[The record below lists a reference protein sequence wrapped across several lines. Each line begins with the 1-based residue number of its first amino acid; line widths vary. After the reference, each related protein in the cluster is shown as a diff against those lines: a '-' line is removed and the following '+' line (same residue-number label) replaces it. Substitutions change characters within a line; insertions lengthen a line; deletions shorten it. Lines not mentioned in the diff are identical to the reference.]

1 MYCIDFTSNSEIVVL
16 FLFQVYKCNYCDFTA
31 NSKLAITNHARKRHP
46 ISEEP
51 AFKVCQIQF
60 CNFKAKTQSQMD
72 THMKKCHEKKKS
84 KKISNPSPT
93 KSPHGKNSV
102 KSKRG
107 VGENFDSNFS
117 CSICSATFIRE
128 DSYKSH
134 MRQHQLRKEFIQV
147 EVNSEDLAKNSEPTT
162 VYAPLVGDYD
172 KMIVQESNGIQYV
185 IVQDIIDTNNKP

>member
-72 THMKKCHEKKKS
+72 AHMKKCHEKKKS

-102 KSKRG
+102 KSNEVLVKISTQIFRAQF
-107 VGENFDSNFS
+107 VQ
-117 CSICSATFIRE
+117 
-128 DSYKSH
+128 
-134 MRQHQLRKEFIQV
+134 QHL
-147 EVNSEDLAKNSEPTT
+147 
-162 VYAPLVGDYD
+162 
-172 KMIVQESNGIQYV
+172 
-185 IVQDIIDTNNKP
+185 